1 MNSKVIVV
9 GDEAG
14 NVINISPNNSDFGF
28 VKVAQ
33 VKRIFDDN
41 SFMKKVTFTALI
53 HGNPEDLK
61 EAGYHVGQELNGNI
75 IVEESLEPFNK
86 KNPAKSI
93 KKAGET
99 NVVCTFGGFPI
110 HRRTKYTE
118 KANAEDILIS
128 HDNKAEV
135 KAAYAASEAAKA
147 KTKAMQPNA
156 EFDTEAEGFNL

>member
-1 MNSKVIVV
+1 MNSKVIVL

-14 NVINISPNNSDFGF
+14 NVINISPNNPDFGF
-28 VKVAQ
+28 IRVAQ
-33 VKRIFDDN
+33 LKTIFDDN

-53 HGNPEDLK
+53 HGNPQDLK
-61 EAGYHVGQELNGNI
+61 DAGYYVGQELKGNVV
-75 IVEESLEPFNK
+75 VEESLEPFNK

-118 KANAEDILIS
+118 KSSVEDILIP

-135 KAAYAASEAAKA
+135 KAAYDKLNLAKP
-147 KTKAMQPNA
+147 KAIEPNG
-156 EFDTEAEGFNL
+156 EFDKVDDFNL